1 MKKYFCPLIKLNVS
15 FLKMA
20 VAPMQNKLFPLV
32 LEFCFEKIYSSEDKW
47 DIIIMFKIKTL
58 SPMSS
63 ISEIEPIPCTARAT
77 IFWFVLRSALRT

>member
-1 MKKYFCPLIKLNVS
+1 
-15 FLKMA
+15 
-20 VAPMQNKLFPLV
+20 MQNKLFPLV

-77 IFWFVLRSALRT
+77 IFWFVLNSDQPYVDKVFLARQVNAELIRKN

>member
-1 MKKYFCPLIKLNVS
+1 
-15 FLKMA
+15 MA
-20 VAPMQNKLFPLV
+20 VAPMQNKLFPLI

-63 ISEIEPIPCTARAT
+63 ISEIEPI
-77 IFWFVLRSALRT
+77 L